1 LRPLRAQPF
10 LRTVERRLLNRPEV
24 MITQAATKFDA
35 KGKLTNQPARDAIAA
50 LVAAFKAWILRMR
63 AAV

>member
-1 LRPLRAQPF
+1 